1 MGAEDEPTRA
11 PLVSREDELDRL
23 QKFFAVDGQAAWLVL
38 SGEPGIGKTT
48 VWEAMRDFLVEVYL
62 PRATAATAVPG
73 PADISHVAEQLTREG
88 RPARLLRSIFVPEDE
103 TCFYLFQAQSI
114 DAVREAATRSRLRFE
129 RLVEVASDWAAP
141 GGPTC
146 SWRTRSKSGRQ
157 SSCDQFKVPVTSSNF
172 L

>member
-1 MGAEDEPTRA
+1 M
-11 PLVSREDELDRL
+11 RE
-23 QKFFAVDGQAAWLVL
+23 
-38 SGEPGIGKTT
+38 
-48 VWEAMRDFLVEVYL
+48 FLVEVYL

-73 PADISHVAEQLTREG
+73 PADISHAADQLTKEG

-114 DAVREAATRSRLRFE
+114 DAVREAAARSCLRFE

-141 GGPTC
+141 GPDLQ
-146 SWRTRSKSGRQ
+146 SAAPEPERTAK
-157 SSCDQFKVPVTSSNF
+157 F